1 MQRALGPVGVF
12 ILRHIRSSIPWISP
26 DGARQMES
34 HRNEQEVDRLTRII
48 TDREGSQPDT
58 RKLPPNASTSM
69 LAGNVM
75 GQKLDLWHT
84 VARNNDDLIYWEYGD
99 VTHQHSVVLGDY
111 AHEDE
116 SANVEVVYRNA
127 PTSLRELEPETSFE
141 S

>member
-1 MQRALGPVGVF
+1 
-12 ILRHIRSSIPWISP
+12 
-26 DGARQMES
+26 MES
-34 HRNEQEVDRLTRII
+34 HRSEQEVNRLAEII
-48 TDREGSQPDT
+48 TNRETSQPET
-58 RKLPPNASTSM
+58 RKLPPNASTSL

-75 GQKLDLWHT
+75 AQKLDLWHA
-84 VARNNDDLIYWEYGD
+84 VAGNNDDLIYWEYGD
-99 VTHQHSVVLGDY
+99 VTRQHPVVLGDY